1 MYPWPLDMVLPSPP
15 QNLNVYFAP
24 EVLKHQPILS
34 LSLTVHGE
42 WPLQFAADC
51 GQKEVQK
58 TRAGKRG
65 RRPASRSPR
74 RFPRRGE
81 VAEPPDE
88 RGLELW
94 ETLNMQI
101 KSYYHFHHSIFDD
114 GYFFCPNLRNP
125 HIFQTFWAK
134 SITLGCYISNIW
146 GLVSASLSPLVL
158 FLCQWPQYLK
168 GIWFQGQHC

>member
-1 MYPWPLDMVLPSPP
+1 MVLLNPP
-15 QNLNVYFAP
+15 QNQNVHFAT
-24 EVLKHQPILS
+24 EVLKHQPIFS
-34 LSLTVHGE
+34 LSLTVHGG
-42 WPLQFAADC
+42 WPLPLAADRR
-51 GQKEVQK
+51 QKEDQK

-65 RRPASRSPR
+65 RRLAPR
-74 RFPRRGE
+74 WLRGFLRRGE

-125 HIFQTFWAK
+125 DIFKTFWAK